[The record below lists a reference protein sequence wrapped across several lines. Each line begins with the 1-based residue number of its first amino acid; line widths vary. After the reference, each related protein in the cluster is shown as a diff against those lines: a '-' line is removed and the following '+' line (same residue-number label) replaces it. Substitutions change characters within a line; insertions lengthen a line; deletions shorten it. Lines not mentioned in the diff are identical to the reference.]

1 MDGWP
6 FQGGGQPTI
15 GVIMTR
21 NKALLALA
29 WGLSVVLLAR
39 PVATKMRIEL
49 QPISRSARNNAAP
62 GVGLQVRSWL
72 STQTAMSIGRLA
84 TLERQENGDKWVATH
99 HLRMS
104 EDAVGAASVPYGGD
118 LAVLGDAHSDDREWH
133 IRVPEEIEW
142 GEYRVSLPVRIGSAA
157 DPFRTTAVSEVL
169 AITK

>member
-29 WGLSVVLLAR
+29 WGCRRALGAACSDEDADR
-39 PVATKMRIEL
+39 TPAHIE
-49 QPISRSARNNAAP
+49 ISSEHAAP
-62 GVGLQVRSWL
+62 GDGLQVRVL
-72 STQTAMSIGRLA
+72 ALNADRYEYGRLA